1 MSNRRMMATAFI
13 VCLALAGSPVL
24 GAPRTSETALLFS
37 YFTGNG
43 EDGLHLAWSEDGLQW
58 AAVNGGRSCLAP
70 TVGQDRLMRDPS
82 IAQGPD
88 GAFHMVW
95 TSSWTDRIIGYARS
109 TDLIEW
115 SPQRAIPVMTHEP
128 EARNSWAPEL
138 FFDSGSGEFW
148 IIWSTTIPGRF
159 PNTAG
164 SSESDYNHRI
174 YSTSTRDFVSFTPTR
189 LFFDPGYNVIDGFLV
204 THGKRYLLFYK
215 DERKLPEAKKE
226 ILLATSDRLIGPWE
240 APREP
245 ISPRNWVEGP
255 SVVQIDGDWLVYFDA
270 YTRHRYEAVR
280 SKDLT
285 TWTDITDRIRF
296 PEGARHGTVL
306 RVGREVVDGLVLHFD
321 HEAKGPTSRPD
332 GR

>member
-1 MSNRRMMATAFI
+1 MGMLRTLARVSLTLA
-13 VCLALAGSPVL
+13 ALAAAASL
-24 GAPRTSETALLFS
+24 GASPGPETVFLFS

-58 AAVNGGRSCLAP
+58 TALREGESCLDP
-70 TVGQDRLMRDPS
+70 TVGKDRLMRDPS
-82 IAQGPD
+82 IVQGPD
-88 GAFHMVW
+88 GRFHMVW
-95 TSSWTDRIIGYARS
+95 TSSWTDRIIGYAHS

-115 SPQRAIPVMTHEP
+115 SPQRAIPVMMHEP
-128 EARNSWAPEL
+128 KARNSWAPEL
-138 FFDSGSGEFW
+138 FFDRASEEFW

-159 PNTAG
+159 PSTAG

-189 LFFDPGYNVIDGFLV
+189 LFFDPGYNVIDGFLA

-280 SKDLT
+280 SKDLVS
-285 TWTDITDRIRF
+285 WTDITHRIRF

-306 RVGREVVDGLVLHFD
+306 RVSRTVWDRLVAHFD
-321 HEAKGPTSRPD
+321 DEAKS